1 MRKNKESKILLSIK
15 EIIINARQLAFKN
28 TNSVLLHMYWNIG
41 RLIVDDQQ
49 YGKSR
54 AGYGKET
61 LRTLSQH
68 LTIEFGKGFD
78 ERNLSNM
85 RAFYQAFPIWYA
97 VRTELSWT
105 HYRLLCRI
113 ENQSLRMSY
122 VQYAINEN
130 WNTRALERN
139 IRTSYVHRI
148 IKTSDTG
155 HPLVNE
161 LVKDPYIFE
170 FLGMHSG
177 ITETENNIESA
188 LIRHL
193 QQFLIELGK
202 GFAFVAKQQHITTD
216 TSDFYIDL
224 VFYNYHLKCFVLIDL
239 KTEKLD
245 HAAIGQ
251 MDMYIRL
258 YDDLKRSENDNPTMG
273 IILCTEKDETIV
285 KYSVM
290 ADHRNLF
297 ASKYRLYLPQEEEL
311 ARLIDSGRINFE
323 LDRQVP
329 DFK

>member
-1 MRKNKESKILLSIK
+1 LK
-15 EIIINARQLAFKN
+15 
-28 TNSVLLHMYWNIG
+28 TNV
-41 RLIVDDQQ
+41 
-49 YGKSR
+49 
-54 AGYGKET
+54 
-61 LRTLSQH
+61 
-68 LTIEFGKGFD
+68 
-78 ERNLSNM
+78 
-85 RAFYQAFPIWYA
+85 
-97 VRTELSWT
+97 
-105 HYRLLCRI
+105 
-113 ENQSLRMSY
+113 
-122 VQYAINEN
+122 
-130 WNTRALERN
+130 
-139 IRTSYVHRI
+139 
-148 IKTSDTG
+148 TG
-155 HPLVNE
+155 HPLANE

-290 ADHRNLF
+290 TDHRNLF